1 MIIAGTTE
9 VFLNHFAK
17 GMDPLSSILSP
28 RVYHKLIPN
37 VVEYENWTTV
47 YGDHFEVSADVR
59 ASLQKRGHVL
69 QGIAG
74 GTICQFIVQDLET
87 SRGNKLVRKLVGVS
101 DPRKGGLPAG
111 Y

>member
-1 MIIAGTTE
+1 MQ
-9 VFLNHFAK
+9 
-17 GMDPLSSILSP
+17 
-28 RVYHKLIPN
+28 LIPN
-37 VVEYENWTTV
+37 IVQYENWTTV
-47 YGDHFEVSADVR
+47 YGDHFEVSAVVR

-69 QGIAG
+69 EGIAG

-87 SRGNKLVRKLVGVS
+87 SQGNKLMGKLVGVS